1 MDTNT
6 QSADN
11 AAEAAELER
20 DTVSTTTEADTA
32 GATDEAD
39 DDGNEQ
45 PGAPDEDDDGSDAFF
60 TFADLPDDYD
70 DAADATDQ
78 LTEDAEDDDTDSNS
92 FTDDDAD
99 EVQAADTAPET
110 DETAEN
116 AAQDAAQDAEEAG
129 TGTNTPEG
137 ETAAAEQ
144 PDAAQPAENS
154 GDGAAPDY
162 AVWESEDI
170 AAIVAEHPELQG
182 KRLRDIVTDPR
193 RFAELRGDPTLR
205 GRLSAVEALTL
216 AGGVKGG
223 QTPAGSTNAAQEQA
237 TGTVR
242 DAVRETGKAHLRPA
256 PGKAAQQ
263 AVAVPREI
271 KRMRDE
277 GIFGANISD
286 AELLELYRN
295 VSHE

>member
-1 MDTNT
+1 MDTNI

-20 DTVSTTTEADTA
+20 DTVSTTAEADTV

-39 DDGNEQ
+39 DGGNEQ
-45 PGAPDEDDDGSDAFF
+45 PGTPEDDDDGSDAFF

-78 LTEDAEDDDTDSNS
+78 YTEGAEDDDTDSNS
-92 FTDDDAD
+92 FTDDDTD
-99 EVQAADTAPET
+99 EVQTADTSTEAG
-110 DETAEN
+110 ETAEN
-116 AAQDAAQDAEEAG
+116 AAQDAEKAG
-129 TGTNTPEG
+129 AGTNTSEG

-144 PDAAQPAENS
+144 PSDAQPAEN
-154 GDGAAPDY
+154 GGGGAAPDY
-162 AVWESEDI
+162 AAWENEDI
-170 AAIVAEHPELQG
+170 AAIVAEHPELRG

-205 GRLSAVEALTL
+205 GRLSAAEALTL
-216 AGGVKGG
+216 AGGIKDG
-223 QTPAGSTNAAQEQA
+223 QTPTGSTNAAQEQA

-295 VSHE
+295 VSRE